1 MARLEKLAKVPIHIK
16 THYFVILTL
25 KLNPDTFLLF
35 AGKTFKQ
42 PSKKSKSD
50 EMNSEITKFI
60 NQANE
65 IKATTVACKE
75 GAQFLIV
82 KPPAEVVR
90 TSNKK

>member
-1 MARLEKLAKVPIHIK
+1 MTQKADMFKGRHKKSETANRHGKAAKIRK
-16 THYFVILTL
+16 
-25 KLNPDTFLLF
+25 
-35 AGKTFKQ
+35 GKMFKQ

-65 IKATTVACKE
+65 IKAATVACKE